1 MREQARP
8 VTTILGI
15 ETSCDETAAAIV
27 RVSAERVDILA
38 DIIHSQVDAHA
49 QYGGV
54 VPEIAARA
62 HAELADAVVAR
73 ALNTAQLSLDDI
85 DAVAAT
91 SGPGLIGGVLVGMMT
106 GKALAM
112 ASGKPFLAINHLE
125 GHALSPRIAQPCPFP
140 YLLLLVSGGHCQLLE
155 VRGLGDYHRLG
166 STIDDAAG
174 EAFDKTAK
182 LLGLGFPGG
191 PALEK
196 LAASGNPDAIS
207 LPKPLLNRA
216 GLDMSFAGLK
226 TAAARA
232 IDAEPLTLQR
242 KADIAASFQA
252 TVAHI
257 LAAKTERALKHFQ
270 PSCDRRRLVVAGG
283 VAANA
288 AIRAALEDV
297 ATGHGATL
305 ICPPLRHCTDN
316 AVMIALA
323 GAEHFRAGAQ
333 SNLSA
338 VAKPRWPLDE
348 ASAISNPVYGGGK
361 RGTKA

>member
-1 MREQARP
+1 MMREQAHP
-8 VTTILGI
+8 PTTILGI
-15 ETSCDETAAAIV
+15 ETSCDETAAAVLRV
-27 RVSAERVDILA
+27 RDDGVEILS
-38 DIIHSQVDAHA
+38 DIIHSQIDDHA
-49 QYGGV
+49 KYGGV

-62 HAELADAVVAR
+62 HAELADSVVAR
-73 ALNTAQLSLDDI
+73 ALEASGLGLKDM
-85 DAVAAT
+85 DAIAAT

-112 ASGKPFLAINHLE
+112 ASSKPFLPINHLE
-125 GHALSPRIAQPCPFP
+125 GHALSPQISEPCPFP
-140 YLLLLVSGGHCQLLE
+140 YLLLLVSGGHCQILE

-196 LAASGNPDAIS
+196 LAASGDPKAIS
-207 LPKPLLNRA
+207 LPRPLLNRP

-232 IDAEPLTLQR
+232 IDAEPLTPTR

-252 TVAHI
+252 TVAII
-257 LAAKTERALKHFQ
+257 LATKTERALKAFNTEA
-270 PSCDRRRLVVAGG
+270 RERRLVVAGG

-288 AIRAALEDV
+288 AIRTALEEV
-297 ATGHGATL
+297 AAQNQATL
-305 ICPPLRHCTDN
+305 IC
-316 AVMIALA
+316 
-323 GAEHFRAGAQ
+323 
-333 SNLSA
+333 LS
-338 VAKPRWPLDE
+338 L
-348 ASAISNPVYGGGK
+348 IHI
-361 RGTKA
+361 